1 MIARRTIGLLD
12 YGIGNVSSVRQ
23 TLHRLGYR
31 CRTSRDPEVLD
42 GTDALLLPGV
52 GAFPTAMENLHRS
65 GLADYLQAQARLDRP
80 IIGICL
86 GAQLLVDVSTEH
98 RLTAGLGLI
107 PGETTGFRKGSWHIG
122 WNTIEVV
129 NADPIVRNSDGKS
142 FYFNHSYVLQVPDE
156 YRLCVSRV
164 EEPFATGVRR
174 GKTVGFQFHP
184 EKSQFAGGELLR
196 NTIEALCDA

>member
-12 YGIGNVSSVRQ
+12 YGVGNLTSVRQ

-31 CRTSRDPEVLD
+31 CRTSRNPEVLD

-98 RLTAGLGLI
+98 RVTAGLGLI
-107 PGETTGFRKGSWHIG
+107 PGETLAFRNGTWHIG
-122 WNTIEVV
+122 WNTIEVLD
-129 NADPIVRNSDGKS
+129 NDPVVRRSDGKT
-142 FYFNHSYVLQVPDE
+142 FYFNHRYVLEVPHE
-156 YRLCVSRV
+156 YRICLSRV
-164 EEPFATGVRR
+164 NEPFTTGIRR

-184 EKSQFAGGELLR
+184 EKSQVAGEELLR
-196 NTIEALCDA
+196 DTIEALCSA